1 VHTATSP
8 SPHDSN
14 ATTDPA
20 YLVHTEDEELLLL
33 REPRHMSMRLAA
45 VHDGTL
51 PLTKSYISQSPSN
64 TPPLQCASCQSNV
77 KPPPGDHASFV
88 GEIGADAEAAGVGEV
103 DGEDVYAGEDCDE
116 DKRVL
121 MVAEQ
126 AIMVKQRVQWRDRG
140 GGIGTVVI

>member
-1 VHTATSP
+1 
-8 SPHDSN
+8 
-14 ATTDPA
+14 
-20 YLVHTEDEELLLL
+20 
-33 REPRHMSMRLAA
+33 
-45 VHDGTL
+45 
-51 PLTKSYISQSPSN
+51 
-64 TPPLQCASCQSNV
+64 
-77 KPPPGDHASFV
+77 V